1 MHPKDPYYYEVEVTL
16 EDLLPEIRPS
26 VGPFPTDFAEIGV
39 DVHLRGRRY
48 YAFLAP
54 GKPRRWPGETFIGL
68 LLLDSTA
75 PRLTGLEDLE
85 LYVANSKIGT
95 ARILQR
101 IERKWP
107 YGGTGP

>member
-1 MHPKDPYYYEVEVTL
+1 MGWTC
-16 EDLLPEIRPS
+16 I
-26 VGPFPTDFAEIGV
+26 
-39 DVHLRGRRY
+39 
-48 YAFLAP
+48 YAAGGTTRFLAP

-75 PRLTGLEDLE
+75 PRLHGLEDLE

-107 YGGTGP
+107 YGGTGPEDDFAQLVD